1 MDWLTHEE
9 KVIRYPPTPTNPEG
23 TGTHIVKPNGH
34 TLYYDTVLTGGVGG
48 KANSRRGNQ
57 NATWSGSNIVA
68 GNKAINP
75 GDEIFIPYTTG
86 RSYIMADEEDFDDE
100 ERVTGEE
107 WYYIG
112 RARRI
117 TNERSRTKIGITP
130 APPRGGEGGNLQSGD
145 RVFQHV
151 AGVSAPT

>member
-1 MDWLTHEE
+1 M
-9 KVIRYPPTPTNPEG
+9 
-23 TGTHIVKPNGH
+23 
-34 TLYYDTVLTGGVGG
+34 
-48 KANSRRGNQ
+48 
-57 NATWSGSNIVA
+57 A

-75 GDEIFIPYTTG
+75 GDEIFIHYTMG

-117 TNERSRTKIGITP
+117 TNERSRAKIEITP
-130 APPRGGEGGNLQSGD
+130 APLRGGEGGNPQAGD

>member
-1 MDWLTHEE
+1 ML
-9 KVIRYPPTPTNPEG
+9 
-23 TGTHIVKPNGH
+23 PNGH
-34 TLYYDTVLTGGVGG
+34 SLYYDTVLTGGVGG

-86 RSYIMADEEDFDDE
+86 RSYIMADEVDFDDE

-107 WYYIG
+107 WYYVG

-117 TNERSRTKIGITP
+117 TNERSRAKTGITP
-130 APPRGGEGGNLQSGD
+130 APLRGGEGGNLQAGD